1 MVGYG
6 GTHSIELLRKP
17 SAEYDHDENTT
28 LRVLWTCTKK
38 TSLMF
43 YRVKLLAKLTLLVML
58 GGVDNI
64 ETRCKRRAPEN
75 YPFLDTRCGGH
86 PLIKICM

>member
-38 TSLMF
+38 ISLMF
-43 YRVKLLAKLTLLVML
+43 YRVTVGKADFTGSV
-58 GGVDNI
+58 
-64 ETRCKRRAPEN
+64 RRS
-75 YPFLDTRCGGH
+75 
-86 PLIKICM
+86 

>member
-28 LRVLWTCTKK
+28 CVLWTCTKK

-64 ETRCKRRAPEN
+64 EIFARDGLQKTILFSAHAAEATR
-75 YPFLDTRCGGH
+75 
-86 PLIKICM
+86 

>member
-1 MVGYG
+1 
-6 GTHSIELLRKP
+6 
-17 SAEYDHDENTT
+17 
-28 LRVLWTCTKK
+28 
-38 TSLMF
+38 MF

-75 YPFLDTRCGGH
+75 YPFLGTRCGGH
-86 PLIKICM
+86 PMIKICTCKTHQILHCTMCILSSMFSFQPNKLRHILKVAS

>member
-43 YRVKLLAKLTLLVML
+43 YRVKLLAKLTLLGML

-64 ETRCKRRAPEN
+64 EIFARDGLQKTILFSALAAEATR
-75 YPFLDTRCGGH
+75 
-86 PLIKICM
+86 

>member
-1 MVGYG
+1 
-6 GTHSIELLRKP
+6 
-17 SAEYDHDENTT
+17 
-28 LRVLWTCTKK
+28 
-38 TSLMF
+38 MF

-75 YPFLDTRCGGH
+75 YPFLGTRCGGH